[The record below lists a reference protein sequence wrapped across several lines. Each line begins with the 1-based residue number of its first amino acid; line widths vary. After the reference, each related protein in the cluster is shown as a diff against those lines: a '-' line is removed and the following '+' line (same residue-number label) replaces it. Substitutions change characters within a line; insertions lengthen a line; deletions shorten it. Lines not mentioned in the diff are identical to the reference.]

1 MDLRVFVEN
10 ASLANRDPGVQSAK
24 LVKFLKAE
32 SPETILDLYEQL
44 MQRAAVLYEVVSPRP
59 EPRALFDAHSAPVED
74 AVPQDTDPAAP
85 PFLGQHYPE
94 AVPISYDEW
103 LLGWCYHQILVGNDP
118 PPWDYHFVDHPDRPV
133 FFDFFQGMNGSALLH
148 DFQDAYERITNTPWP
163 LAPREK
169 DRQFLHYLEQLEHA
183 PHRVQLYRATA
194 REVTMDINASKE
206 WRQWWL
212 SGPLRAL
219 EFSIAESHRWYPG
232 AAAMH
237 TGDTPTSTRIRKAG
251 LTVTGT
257 ITPNLDRILETDEQN
272 IRQLVTADLAG
283 LLLKVHQK
291 YSFDR
296 EMPEAK

>member
-10 ASLANRDPGVQSAK
+10 ASLDNRDPGAQSAR

-44 MQRAAVLYEVVSPRP
+44 VQRAAVLHKVVSPRP
-59 EPRALFDAHSAPVED
+59 EPRALFDTHSWGTDDEYPQDPDPSAP
-74 AVPQDTDPAAP
+74 PL
-85 PFLGQHYPE
+85 LGHYPE
-94 AVPISYDEW
+94 PVPMSYDEW
-103 LLGWCYHQILVGNDP
+103 LLGWCYHQVLVGNDP
-118 PPWDYHFVDHPDRPV
+118 PQWDYHFVDHPDRPV
-133 FFDFFQGMNGSALLH
+133 FFDFFQGMNGKALLH
-148 DFQDAYERITNTPWP
+148 DFQDAYERSTNTAWP

-169 DRQFLHYLEQLEHA
+169 DRQFLHYLEQREHA

-194 REVTMDINASKE
+194 REVTMDINASEE

-219 EFSIAESHRWYPG
+219 EFSIAESHSWFPG
-232 AAAMH
+232 DAAMH
-237 TGDTPTSTRIRKAG
+237 TGDTPTSTRMRKTG

-257 ITPNLDRILETDEQN
+257 ITPNLDRILETDEPN
-272 IRQLVTADLAG
+272 IRQLVIADLAV

-291 YSFDR
+291 YSFDL